1 MTELSYLRPTRDFY
15 DTIAHDYAELYKGNL
30 DTLPL
35 DRAMLGAFAERVLAT
50 GGGQVA
56 DLGCGP
62 GEVTAFLDG
71 RGLEVSGLDLS
82 PEMVALAR
90 RTFPALRFEV
100 GSMTGLAFADG
111 SLAGVVAY
119 YSIIHLPWERLPEV
133 FAEFHRVL
141 APRGQLLVAFQA
153 GEEPLRLERPFGHD
167 VTIDFN
173 RLSPDRV
180 AGLLQQAG
188 FAVDARLMR
197 ETDPSEQVSQVSQAF
212 LLARR
217 SS

>member
-1 MTELSYLRPTRDFY
+1 MTELPYLQPIRDFY

-35 DRAMLGAFAERVLAT
+35 DRAMLGAFAERVLAS

-56 DLGCGP
+56 DVGCGP
-62 GEVTAFLDG
+62 GEVTAYLDG

-82 PEMVALAR
+82 VEMVALAR
-90 RTFPALRFEV
+90 RAFPGLRFEV
-100 GSMTGLAFADG
+100 GSMTGLDFADG
-111 SLAGVVAY
+111 ALAGVVAY
-119 YSIIHLPWERLPEV
+119 YSIINLPWERIPDV

-141 APRGQLLVAFQA
+141 KPRGELLVAFQM

-167 VTIDFN
+167 VTLDFN

-180 AGLLQQAG
+180 ADLLARAG
-188 FAVDARLMR
+188 FAVDARLVR
-197 ETDPSEQVSQVSQAF
+197 ETDPGEQVSQVSQAF

-217 SS
+217 D